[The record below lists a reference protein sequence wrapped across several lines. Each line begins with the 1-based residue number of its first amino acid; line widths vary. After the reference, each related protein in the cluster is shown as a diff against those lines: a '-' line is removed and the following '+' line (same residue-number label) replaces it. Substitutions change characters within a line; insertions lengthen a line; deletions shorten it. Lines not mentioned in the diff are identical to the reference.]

1 MGVIAMIMF
10 ALLTRLSA
18 RTPDRWS
25 T

>member
-10 ALLTRLSA
+10 ALLTRLSV